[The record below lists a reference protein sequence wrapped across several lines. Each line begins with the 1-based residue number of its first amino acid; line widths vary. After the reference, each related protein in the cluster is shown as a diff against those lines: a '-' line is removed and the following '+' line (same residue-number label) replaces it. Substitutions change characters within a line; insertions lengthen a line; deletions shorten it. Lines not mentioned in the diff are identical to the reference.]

1 MLKRAIGVAA
11 VLFIAS
17 SSLAAA
23 QDTTSAIGDKGRLSQ
38 SEFKILTDLRLGIV
52 KAALQLTPEQQR
64 YWPAVEEAV
73 AARGEARYRRLTAL
87 AQRAPSEGEI
97 DPVQLI
103 RQRAD
108 MLSQRAAGLKQ
119 LADAWQPLYQTLAPD
134 QRTRM
139 RTLAIRAG
147 DALRGAAESRRGYDE
162 DDDEG

>member
-17 SSLAAA
+17 SSLAIA

-73 AARGEARYRRLTAL
+73 AARGEARYRRLTGL
-87 AQRAPSEGEI
+87 TQPAPSEGET

-108 MLSQRAAGLKQ
+108 MLSQRAAGLNQ

-139 RTLAIRAG
+139 RTLALRAG
-147 DALRGAAESRRGYDE
+147 DALRAAESRRGYDE